1 MRIADLFRFC
11 IRAGAGNRGR
21 TALMLL
27 AMAIGVASVVAL
39 ISLGESARA
48 YVTEQFSAMGSNL
61 LVVLPGRSETVGGP
75 PPLLGITPR
84 DLTLDD
90 AEALTRSHLIRRMS
104 PVVVGAAPVSWR
116 EREREITVIGS
127 SREIFVMRRL
137 TVSQGVILPPADLG
151 RGEAVCV
158 IGHKAK
164 AELFGNESALGR
176 KVRIGDRHFRVIG
189 VLQEK
194 AKSLGDELADMVIVP
209 IALAQQLFNTS
220 SLFRIVVEA
229 DSEEAIPRA
238 KEVIIDTI
246 RERHDGEDDI
256 TIITQ
261 DAILS
266 TFNRIFKALTMGVA
280 GIAAISLLV
289 AGIII
294 MNVMLV
300 AVSNR
305 RSEIGLLKALGASR
319 GQIIRI
325 FLTEAALLSLMGAL
339 CGLAV
344 GAAAIAICA
353 WFFPGYPITIARWS
367 PPLAMAVALLTGL
380 IFGVLPA
387 QRAAELTAAQ
397 ALSRR

>member
-1 MRIADLFRFC
+1 MRIEDLFRFC
-11 IRAGAGNRGR
+11 IQAGVGNRGR

-48 YVTEQFSAMGSNL
+48 YVTDQFAAMGSNL
-61 LVVLPGRSETVGGP
+61 LIVLPGRSETVGGP

-84 DLTLDD
+84 DLTLED
-90 AEALTRSHLIRRMS
+90 AVAISHSHLIRRMS

-116 EREREITVIGS
+116 GREREVTVLGS
-127 SREIFVMRRL
+127 NREIFAMRRL
-137 TVSQGVILPPADLG
+137 AVSQGGILPESDLG
-151 RGEAVCV
+151 RAEALCV
-158 IGHKAK
+158 IGHRAK
-164 AELFGNESALGR
+164 AELFGSESALGR

-194 AKSLGDELADMVIVP
+194 AKSLGDELADVVIIP
-209 IALAQQLFNTS
+209 IATAQQLFDTA

-238 KEVIIDTI
+238 KEMIVDTI
-246 RERHDGEDDI
+246 RQRHDGEDDI
-256 TIITQ
+256 TVITQ
-261 DAILS
+261 DAILA
-266 TFNRIFKALTMGVA
+266 TFNKIFKALTMSVA

-319 GQIIRI
+319 GQILRL
-325 FLTEAALLSLMGAL
+325 FLTEAALLSVVGAF
-339 CGLAV
+339 CGLALGL
-344 GAAAIAICA
+344 GAIILLA
-353 WFFPGYPITIARWS
+353 WSFPGYSITIARWS
-367 PPLAMAVALLTGL
+367 SPLAVAVALLTGL
-380 IFGVLPA
+380 VFGVLPA
-387 QRAAELTAAQ
+387 RRAAGLPAAH